1 MKSFEKEL
9 FYSGEQ
15 LRFIREKAGLSQEE
29 LADSLAI
36 SARTLYR
43 YENGLRAAPLDFL
56 FQFSDLMNIPVS
68 KVLPPSLENDILLSS
83 ISQQYNKL
91 DPLNQKL
98 VCDAITAMVAGLL
111 VNQ

>member
-1 MKSFEKEL
+1 MKNFEKEL

-15 LRFIREKAGLSQEE
+15 IRVIREEAGLSQEE

-36 SARTLYR
+36 STRTLSR

-56 FQFSDLMNIPVS
+56 FQFSDLMNIPIS
-68 KVLPPSLENDILLSS
+68 KIIPPSFEKDILLSS

-91 DPLNQKL
+91 DPLKQKL
-98 VCDAITAMVAGLL
+98 ICDAVTAMVAGLL
-111 VNQ
+111 LNT

>member
-15 LRFIREKAGLSQEE
+15 LRVIREKAGLSQEE

-36 SARTLYR
+36 STRTLSR

-56 FQFSDLMNIPVS
+56 FQFSDLMNIPIS
-68 KVLPPSLENDILLSS
+68 KIIPPSLENDILLGS
-83 ISQQYNKL
+83 IAPQYKRL
-91 DPLNQKL
+91 DSLKQKL
-98 VCDAITAMVAGLL
+98 VRDAVTAMVAGLL
-111 VNQ
+111 LGH